1 MTMGAKREKIAYAFI
16 VAMFVF
22 VQLACRTLELS
33 GNMKWN
39 VKSILVC
46 LGISVAFVFFVFL
59 VASLLKKI
67 KIVFWDAP
75 EKVFR
80 TKESK
85 VRISNKAFFFISWL
99 FIFLCWI
106 PVFLAYYPGIL
117 AYDSYVQIGQI
128 MEGAYN
134 NHHPLIHTFMIAAF
148 MKIGEAIGNMNLGVA
163 MYTILQMLCLSATM
177 SSGICLLA
185 KKGVKRFWL
194 WLIMVYCG
202 LCPANSYMAISM
214 TKDVYFTIF
223 VLLFGYILL
232 HLLNGEKH
240 HILWDI
246 IFVGVASLMMLF
258 RNNGKYAVLVFAG
271 FSVVLFVADY
281 LILRKKKETSGKEE
295 FKKKRKRILLIL
307 GETIVALVL
316 SSVLLSGFDRVV
328 SSQAGDKREMLS
340 IPIQQVARCMV
351 YHGGLDMVETDDNS
365 ISESDKNIINEF
377 ILYNGYT
384 QYDPL
389 ISDPVKR
396 CTNTSVILNKPQEFV
411 RMYVGLALA
420 YPEEYINAFLAVNG
434 GYLSVWDESHSQVNL
449 YEDVKGLGYL
459 QTRWEESVINQAGIY
474 KDSKIPKLY
483 EALDKFA
490 SGNGYLDIPVVRSL
504 IAPGLYIW
512 CYIFMGVWAFFHRD
526 HKYQLPFF
534 FVAGYYLTL
543 LFGPTVQL
551 RYLYPVMLLL
561 PFICLYVWYSK
572 KSES

>member
-1 MTMGAKREKIAYAFI
+1 MKNKKEKFAFGFI
-16 VAMFVF
+16 VAVF
-22 VQLACRTLELS
+22 IWIQLVCRTLELK
-33 GNMKWN
+33 GNMEWGIRS
-39 VKSILVC
+39 VLIC
-46 LGISVAFVFFVFL
+46 LGISSVCVILFFIALYF
-59 VASLLKKI
+59 LKKI
-67 KIVFWDAP
+67 KVKLCDLP
-75 EKVFR
+75 YESKGN
-80 TKESK
+80 TESK

-128 MEGAYN
+128 MEGVYN

-194 WLIMVYCG
+194 WLITVYCG

-223 VLLFGYILL
+223 VLLLGYILL
-232 HLLNGEKH
+232 YLLDEKKH
-240 HILWDI
+240 HVLWDI
-246 IFVGVASLMMLF
+246 IFVGVATLMMLF
-258 RNNGKYAVLVFAG
+258 RNNGKYAALVFVG
-271 FSVVLFVADY
+271 LSVVLFVADY
-281 LILRKKKETSGKEE
+281 LILRKKKQTSDKEE
-295 FKKKRKRILLIL
+295 LKKKRKKILLIL

-316 SSVLLSGFDRVV
+316 SSILLSGFDRVV

-351 YHGGLDMVETDDNS
+351 YHGGLNMVATDDNS
-365 ISESDKNIINEF
+365 ISESDKSVINEF

-384 QYDPL
+384 QYDPI

-396 CTNTSVILNKPQEFV
+396 CTNTSIILNKTQEFV

-490 SGNGYLDIPVVRSL
+490 SGNGYLHISVVRSL

-512 CYIFMGVWAFFHRD
+512 CYIFMGVWTFFHRD

-572 KSES
+572 KTES

>member
-1 MTMGAKREKIAYAFI
+1 MKTKKEKIAFGFI
-16 VAMFVF
+16 VAVF
-22 VQLACRTLELS
+22 VWIQLVCRTLELK
-33 GNMKWN
+33 GNMEWN
-39 VKSILVC
+39 IRNILVC
-46 LGISVAFVFFVFL
+46 LGISLVCVFL
-59 VASLLKKI
+59 FFLALYFLNKI
-67 KIVFWDAP
+67 KVKLCGLQYKSNGTA
-75 EKVFR
+75 EYKV
-80 TKESK
+80 S
-85 VRISNKAFFFISWL
+85 ISNKVFFFISWG

-148 MKIGEAIGNMNLGVA
+148 MKIGEVVGNMNLGVA
-163 MYTILQMLCLSATM
+163 MYTIIQMLCLSATM
-177 SSGICLLA
+177 SAGIYLLA
-185 KKGVKRFWL
+185 KKSVKRIWL

-214 TKDVYFTIF
+214 TKDVYFTVF
-223 VLLFGYILL
+223 VLLFGYALL
-232 HLLNGEKH
+232 HLLDEKKH

-246 IFVGVASLMMLF
+246 IFVSVATLMMLF
-258 RNNGKYAVLVFAG
+258 RNNGRYAVLVFAG
-271 FSVVLFVADY
+271 LSVVLFVADY
-281 LILRKKKETSGKEE
+281 LVLRKKKEMSNKEE
-295 FKKKRKRILLIL
+295 LKKKRKKILLIL
-307 GETIVALVL
+307 GEALVSLLL

-351 YHGGLDMVETDDNS
+351 YHGGLELVESDDNT

-384 QYDPL
+384 QYDPI

-396 CTNTSVILNKPQEFV
+396 CTNTSVILRKPKEFI

-420 YPEEYINAFLAVNG
+420 YPEEYINAFFAVNG
-434 GYLSVWDESHSQVNL
+434 GYLSVRDESHSQVNL
-449 YEDVKGLGYL
+449 CEDVKGLGYL

-474 KDSKIPKLY
+474 KASKMPALY

-490 SGNGYLDIPVVRSL
+490 SGNGYLDIPVVRNL

-512 CYIFMGVWAFFHRD
+512 CYIFMGVWAFFQRE

-534 FVAGYYLTL
+534 FVVGYYLTL
-543 LFGPTVQL
+543 LLGPTVQL

-572 KSES
+572 KTEL